1 MAQKKK
7 VVIKQGKPQS
17 GASSIT
23 QNNNVKVYSFNPF
36 EPKTQIIQ
44 TKTGVIRITP
54 KVPSYLGIFE
64 GKASNYTQL
73 PTREIRFYSHHF
85 VRDVNI

>member
-7 VVIKQGKPQS
+7 IIIKQNKPQA

-23 QNNNVKVYSFNPF
+23 QNNSVKVYTFNLF

-54 KVPSYLGIFE
+54 K
-64 GKASNYTQL
+64 GK
-73 PTREIRFYSHHF
+73 
-85 VRDVNI
+85 

>member
-7 VVIKQGKPQS
+7 VTIKQSKPQN

-23 QNNNVKVYSFNPF
+23 QNNSMKVYSFNPF
-36 EPKTQIIQ
+36 DPKVQIMQ

-54 KVPSYLGIFE
+54 K
-64 GKASNYTQL
+64 GK
-73 PTREIRFYSHHF
+73 
-85 VRDVNI
+85 

>member
-7 VVIKQGKPQS
+7 VTVKQSKPQA
-17 GASSIT
+17 GVSSIT
-23 QNNNVKVYSFNPF
+23 QSNSVKVYSFNPF

-54 KVPSYLGIFE
+54 KGN
-64 GKASNYTQL
+64 K
-73 PTREIRFYSHHF
+73 
-85 VRDVNI
+85 

>member
-7 VVIKQGKPQS
+7 VTVKQNKPQA

-23 QNNNVKVYSFNPF
+23 QNSNIKVYTFNPF

-44 TKTGVIRITP
+44 PKTGVIRITP
-54 KVPSYLGIFE
+54 K
-64 GKASNYTQL
+64 GK
-73 PTREIRFYSHHF
+73 
-85 VRDVNI
+85 

>member
-7 VVIKQGKPQS
+7 FTIKQNKPQA

-36 EPKTQIIQ
+36 EPKVQIIQ

-54 KVPSYLGIFE
+54 K
-64 GKASNYTQL
+64 GK
-73 PTREIRFYSHHF
+73 
-85 VRDVNI
+85 

>member
-1 MAQKKK
+1 MSQKKK
-7 VVIKQGKPQS
+7 VTVKQNKPQA

-23 QNNNVKVYSFNPF
+23 QNNNVKVYTFNPF

-54 KVPSYLGIFE
+54 K
-64 GKASNYTQL
+64 GK
-73 PTREIRFYSHHF
+73 
-85 VRDVNI
+85 

>member
-7 VVIKQGKPQS
+7 VTVKQNKPP
-17 GASSIT
+17 SSIT
-23 QNNNVKVYSFNPF
+23 QSSDVKIYSFNPF

-54 KVPSYLGIFE
+54 K
-64 GKASNYTQL
+64 GK
-73 PTREIRFYSHHF
+73 
-85 VRDVNI
+85 